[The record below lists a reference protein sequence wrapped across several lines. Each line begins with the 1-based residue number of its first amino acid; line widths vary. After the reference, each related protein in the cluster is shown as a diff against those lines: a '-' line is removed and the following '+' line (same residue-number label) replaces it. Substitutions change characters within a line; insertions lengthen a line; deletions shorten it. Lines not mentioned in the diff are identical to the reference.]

1 MWLRYVINV
10 PTLILY
16 YTKNLRH
23 LYYYTR
29 IYKPLKDV
37 IIEIARRGK
46 LYKQRDQ
53 PGEAL
58 DNYLED
64 LLRRG
69 TGKRKVN
76 YTVDGASKKLKK

>member
-1 MWLRYVINV
+1 VGIPHKKLV
-10 PTLILY
+10 LY
-16 YTKNLRH
+16 YTKNPHYLC
-23 LYYYTR
+23 YYAR

-37 IIEIARRGK
+37 IIEIAWRGK

-58 DNYLED
+58 DDYLED

-69 TGKRKVN
+69 TYKRMVDC
-76 YTVDGASKKLKK
+76 TIDGASKKLKK